1 MRFALVS
8 LALVALLLP
17 GPAAGETI
25 ELAAAGTSASLDTGE
40 INTDGLAL
48 SVQLCGGSAGNAV
61 SGTFTV
67 SQGNRTGKLASL
79 WTATLTTQDGC
90 SAASFVS
97 IPGPALWTK
106 ITFTRTAGT
115 YGAWLH
121 TAKR

>member
-1 MRFALVS
+1 MRFALVF

-40 INTDGLAL
+40 LATDGLAL
-48 SVQLCGGSAGNAV
+48 SVQLCGGSGGNAV
-61 SGTFTV
+61 SGTLTV
-67 SQGNRTGKLASL
+67 YQGNKTGKLAAV
-79 WTATLTTQDGC
+79 WTVTLTTQDGC
-90 SAASFVS
+90 SAASFAG
-97 IPGPALWTK
+97 IPGPAP
-106 ITFTRTAGT
+106 ISQIVFTRTAGT